1 MAVPAYCAT
10 ALAATAP
17 ATTVV
22 AGSRTTATAAA
33 AAVDAAIRV
42 PRQPVDQVLLLP
54 ALRQCRLRAEL
65 LQLRDGLRENKN
77 TGRSESATR

>member
-1 MAVPAYCAT
+1 MAVPAHCAT
-10 ALAATAP
+10 ALATAAP

-22 AGSRTTATAAA
+22 AGSHTIAAA
-33 AAVDAAIRV
+33 AATAANRV
-42 PRQPVDQVLLLP
+42 PQQPLDQVLLLP

-65 LQLRDGLRENKN
+65 LQLRDGLRADRN